1 MYCNRNNQLKQRKE
15 RQIKNEQSS
24 NINKLIL
31 IILITTKFCH
41 VFQITLS
48 KILNKWDLSTMEESF
63 PITSCACSYA
73 LNIGWTC
80 PRRLSHRKHVYLFI
94 FCFHAQ
100 KFGLCLFN
108 QVTTKMLSNEQI
120 ISTQNTYTSFTNVA
134 SGCAKR
140 LPSDRP
146 TELNKTQTNG
156 FYLRDESNLTNA
168 LFFSIVHFA
177 QLAWPIK
184 GKTRTSR
191 ESMTCWGQRSQ
202 TLDTG

>member
-24 NINKLIL
+24 NTNKLIL
-31 IILITTKFCH
+31 IILITTKFCY

-48 KILNKWDLSTMEESF
+48 KILNKRDLSTMEESF

-73 LNIGWTC
+73 
-80 PRRLSHRKHVYLFI
+80 HVPAGFHTGSTFIYLF
-94 FCFHAQ
+94 FGFPAQ
-100 KFGLCLFN
+100 KFGLCLFI

-146 TELNKTQTNG
+146 TEL
-156 FYLRDESNLTNA
+156 
-168 LFFSIVHFA
+168 
-177 QLAWPIK
+177 
-184 GKTRTSR
+184 
-191 ESMTCWGQRSQ
+191 
-202 TLDTG
+202 

>member
-24 NINKLIL
+24 NTNKLIL

-48 KILNKWDLSTMEESF
+48 KILNKWDLSPKVVFLTLPVHIAMHL
-63 PITSCACSYA
+63 I
-73 LNIGWTC
+73 LG
-80 PRRLSHRKHVYLFI
+80 KHVPAGFHTGGTFIYLF
-94 FCFHAQ
+94 FCFPAQ

-108 QVTTKMLSNEQI
+108 QVKTKMLSNEQI

-146 TELNKTQTNG
+146 TELNKQRTNG
-156 FYLRDESNLTNA
+156 F
-168 LFFSIVHFA
+168 
-177 QLAWPIK
+177 
-184 GKTRTSR
+184 
-191 ESMTCWGQRSQ
+191 
-202 TLDTG
+202 